1 MTEPRLGFTSVNWR
15 QYTSVLPIY
24 FFLCTLSFLFHPLI
38 LPCPL
43 PHTHTQSN
51 FILYLSLT
59 NLLIPKP
66 RVNQQL
72 LHKRVFQ
79 ELNPQNWFALTK
91 ILLTFNISA
100 CFNQELRL
108 GFPPLIL
115 SLLAPDV
122 ATVPFSIC
130 VLNALIIYIYFMLV
144 VGVFLLAF
152 TAVFYRSLGG
162 KTVHLYIRQGC

>member
-1 MTEPRLGFTSVNWR
+1 MYSL
-15 QYTSVLPIY
+15 
-24 FFLCTLSFLFHPLI
+24 LSFPPLNS
-38 LPCPL
+38 PL
-43 PHTHTQSN
+43 SPPPHTQSN
-51 FILYLSLT
+51 FILYLSPT

-91 ILLTFNISA
+91 ILLTFNISV

-152 TAVFYRSLGG
+152 TAVFYSSLGG